1 MAIRLRKPD
10 GSTPPPLPSE
20 AVIGDPPVFR
30 ETMLALVGRDPDF
43 MAHLRVAEQP
53 RWSALDELLWQAGM
67 RITEGRAA

>member
-10 GSTPPPLPSE
+10 GSTPPP
-20 AVIGDPPVFR
+20 AAAMGDPPVYR
-30 ETMLALVGRDPDF
+30 ETMLALVGMDPDF

-67 RITEGRAA
+67 RITEGEAA